1 MPQMQKVNM
10 RLYQQC
16 GKQIHLFSQT
26 HLLTAL
32 SPLSLIIT
40 VKVTE
45 ATVPSWSKRL
55 AATSWDQG
63 GVGTALALSPYWLPQ

>member
-1 MPQMQKVNM
+1 MPQMQEVNT

-16 GKQIHLFSQT
+16 GKQIHLFSQI

-32 SPLSLIIT
+32 SALSLIIT

-55 AATSWDQG
+55 GATSWDQG
-63 GVGTALALSPYWLPQ
+63 GVGTTLALSPYWLPQ